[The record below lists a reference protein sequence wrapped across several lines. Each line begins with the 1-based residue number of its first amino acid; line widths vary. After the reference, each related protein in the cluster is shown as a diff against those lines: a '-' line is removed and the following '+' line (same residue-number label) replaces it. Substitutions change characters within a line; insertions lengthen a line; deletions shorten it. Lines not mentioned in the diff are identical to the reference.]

1 LWVCIQE
8 YKKKADEKAD
18 RMNQIDGHEI
28 KTDLLS
34 IDDGLSDEERWLRD
48 TVQRFVDARVLPEIG
63 RNFELGIFDRSLIPE
78 MAQLGLFGMQL
89 EGYGCAG
96 APAVACGIACRELE
110 AGDSSLR
117 SFVSVQ
123 GSLVMFPI
131 WKYGSPEQREE
142 WLPSLATGEK
152 IGCFGLTEPDAG
164 SDPSS
169 MRTTARRTG
178 DDWVLNG
185 VKLWITNGSI
195 ADIAVIWAQTDDG
208 VRGFLVPTDSPGF
221 SAADIPRKASMRAS
235 ITSELTLADVRVPE
249 SMRLPEAVGLRAAL
263 SCLSE
268 ARFGIIFGAVGAAR
282 ACFESACGYSR
293 ERTQFGKPIGAFQL
307 TQAKLADM
315 LTLLTNSSLV
325 AMHLGRLKDSQGLSP
340 TQISYGKR
348 HNVAA
353 ALEVARTARG
363 ILGANG
369 ITLDYPPARHMANLE
384 SVITYEGT
392 HEVHTLVLGQ
402 ELTGQSAFGG

>member
-1 LWVCIQE
+1 
-8 YKKKADEKAD
+8 
-18 RMNQIDGHEI
+18 MNSNEI
-28 KTDLLS
+28 TMNSSLNVDLLS
-34 IDDGLSDEERWLRD
+34 IEEGLTDEEKLLRD
-48 TVQRFVDARVLPEIG
+48 TIRRFVAAKVLPEIAS
-63 RNFELGIFDRSLIPE
+63 RYELGEFNRSLVPE

-89 EGYGCAG
+89 KGYGCAG
-96 APAVACGIACRELE
+96 IHSVAYGLACRELE

-131 WKYGSPEQREE
+131 RQFGSEEQREE
-142 WLPSLATGEK
+142 WLPGLAAGEI

-164 SDPSS
+164 SDPAS
-169 MRTTARRTG
+169 MRTYAKRSG

-195 ADIAVIWAQTDDG
+195 ADLAVVWAQTEDG
-208 VRGFLVPTDSPGF
+208 VRGFLVPTDSAGF
-221 SAADIPRKASMRAS
+221 SARDIPRKASMRAS
-235 ITSELTLADVRVPE
+235 ITSELTLQDVRVPE
-249 SMRLPEAVGLRAAL
+249 SMRLPEATGLRAAL

-268 ARFGIIFGAVGAAR
+268 ARFGIVFGVVGAAR
-282 ACFESACGYSR
+282 ACFEAACEYSR
-293 ERTQFGKPIGAFQL
+293 ERIQFGKPIGAFQL

-315 LTLLTNSSLV
+315 LTLLTNSSLI
-325 AMHLGRLKDSQGLSP
+325 AMHLGRLKDSQGISP
-340 TQISYGKR
+340 AQISYGKR

-353 ALEVARTARG
+353 ALEVARISRG
-363 ILGANG
+363 VLGANG

-384 SVITYEGT
+384 SVATYEGT
-392 HEVHTLVLGQ
+392 HEIHTLILGQ